1 MDIIQQIDAMI
12 CLIDQIYDQRG
23 AERATSLSALI
34 TGLNQVKQQIISEKE
49 GHKNG

>member
-1 MDIIQQIDAMI
+1 MDIIQQLDAMI

-34 TGLNQVKQQIISEKE
+34 TSLTQIKQAILSEKE
-49 GHKNG
+49 AK

>member
-1 MDIIQQIDAMI
+1 MDIIQQLDAMI

-34 TGLNQVKQQIISEKE
+34 TGLNQVKQAILSEREAK
-49 GHKNG
+49 

>member
-34 TGLNQVKQQIISEKE
+34 TGLTQVKQTILSEKE
-49 GHKNG
+49 AK

>member
-34 TGLNQVKQQIISEKE
+34 NSLTQVKQEILRERE
-49 GHKNG
+49 GK

>member
-1 MDIIQQIDAMI
+1 MDIIQQIEAMI

-34 TGLNQVKQQIISEKE
+34 SGLTQVKQEILKE
-49 GHKNG
+49 REGN